1 MPGRPSRPSR
11 ATTVLALAAVAVGLV
26 AGAVAAEGDGGR
38 AGVSIDGPGRA
49 GPPVVRSTPTPGVVP
64 DAAAWPPPGLPAR
77 VARPGS
83 GPLGLKWSWAQPETF
98 PYVARAGGGWT
109 FTEVEWCAVETRPGH
124 YDWGEVDRVV
134 RHARAL
140 GHRTMLKLRTG
151 RCWATEPPSTT
162 LARDR
167 FENVGKDPSTP
178 PIDPAAHRAFVRAV
192 VERYGARG
200 VDHYAVENEP
210 DTVNHWAASIA
221 AYAETVRRVA
231 RTIRRTAPDA
241 HVLDGGVSSTAYGVA
256 MAASRLSRAPRQAVR
271 DYRAFYARRLAGDA
285 SRFPAVSSVRELRA
299 VLRTPGARRAISA
312 VRVSVG
318 LANTGVVD
326 GYQLHFYEPA
336 GRLRGLLRFLDGR
349 LRRGVRVEPWE
360 IGSAWPG
367 SGFDQRRQA
376 TELFRMV
383 AVLLADDARPVVH
396 LPVAYSAAPG
406 KQQVFRGLTTP
417 DGSVLA
423 SGRGWLALSRAL
435 VGLGE
440 RPVRPVRAARGRLAG
455 AVWRVDGRTAALV
468 WARRGRVALD
478 PTDVRR
484 VVDPTGARVAGPPVV
499 GRRPVLVLGSAG
511 GQLARTL
518 LGVRP

>member
-1 MPGRPSRPSR
+1 MPGRPSRI
-11 ATTVLALAAVAVGLV
+11 TTVAAIAAVAVGV
-26 AGAVAAEGDGGR
+26 GAVAVAVEGDGGGG
-38 AGVSIDGPGRA
+38 GVGASITGPGRA
-49 GPPVVRSTPTPGVVP
+49 GPTVARSTPAPAVP
-64 DAAAWPPPGLPAR
+64 NAPAWPPPGLPAR
-77 VARPGS
+77 VATPGS

-98 PYVARAGGGWT
+98 PYVARAAGGWT
-109 FTEVEWCAVETRPGH
+109 FAEVEWCAVETRPGH
-124 YDWGEVDRVV
+124 VDWSEVDRVV
-134 RHARAL
+134 RRARTL

-151 RCWATEPPSTT
+151 RCWATELPSTT

-167 FENVGKDPSTP
+167 TENVGKDPSTP
-178 PIDPAAHRAFVRAV
+178 ALDPAAHRAFVRAV
-192 VERYGARG
+192 VQRYGARG

-221 AYAETVRRVA
+221 DYEQTVRRVA
-231 RTIRRTAPDA
+231 RTIRRTRPGA
-241 HVLDGGVSSTAYGVA
+241 HVVDGGVSSTAYGVA
-256 MAASRLSRAPRQAVR
+256 MAAARMGRAPGQAVR
-271 DYRAFYARRLAGDA
+271 DYRAFYARRLAGDV

-299 VLRTPGARRAISA
+299 VLRTPGARRAIGA
-312 VRVSVG
+312 VRVAVE
-318 LANTGVVD
+318 LANAGVVD

-336 GRLRGLLRFLDGR
+336 GRLRGVLRFLDRR

-376 TELFRMV
+376 TELFRTV
-383 AVLLADDARPVVH
+383 ALLLADDARPIVH

-406 KQQVFRGLTTP
+406 KQQVFRGLTDA
-417 DGSVLA
+417 DGTVLA
-423 SGRGWLALSRAL
+423 PGRGWVALSRAL
-435 VGLGE
+435 VGLGD
-440 RPVRPVRAARGRLAG
+440 RPVRTARGRLAG
-455 AVWRVDGRTAALV
+455 AVWRVGGRTAALV

-478 PTDVRR
+478 ATDVRR

-518 LGVRP
+518 LGARR